1 MGSRGWMMS
10 LGERSDSLI
19 KCNGN
24 GGVFAIFFRVPLLPA
39 RPPTIRLRP
48 QLPLEAIRRNGTHET
63 SEALVAHIVLL
74 LRGVVNHLLLWS
86 FSSVDGHSVWKVF
99 LVTVF
104 TRRQNK

>member
-39 RPPTIRLRP
+39 AADNP
-48 QLPLEAIRRNGTHET
+48 
-63 SEALVAHIVLL
+63 
-74 LRGVVNHLLLWS
+74 
-86 FSSVDGHSVWKVF
+86 
-99 LVTVF
+99 F
-104 TRRQNK
+104 TATAAAGGDQA